1 MSRTALT
8 LQTAQKK
15 LDEKFPAQG
24 LVLKSYTKA
33 TLPCVVYCPLHGE
46 STVSS
51 WTKLLNSPKGCPTC
65 GRVAARKQATLTTRQ
80 RSTDADILQR
90 IRTLGQ
96 TTQDDVQFAQAVRQL
111 LSTSDT

>member
-1 MSRTALT
+1 MARPPMT
-8 LQTAQKK
+8 LEVAQHRITK
-15 LDEKFPAQG
+15 KFPDRNLELLEFTGAEF
-24 LVLKSYTKA
+24 
-33 TLPCVVYCPLHGE
+33 PCVLRWE
-46 STVSS
+46 IRVSS
-51 WTKLLNSPKGCPTC
+51 YANVLRSSAGCPTC